1 MMKTGFAALGVLAMM
16 SGSAFA
22 APPPNDVGVTGMGGG
37 VYFNPD
43 KVGQRSQSDRANDRG
58 TAAKGGG
65 DHHTTTSEH
74 G

>member
-1 MMKTGFAALGVLAMM
+1 
-16 SGSAFA
+16 
-22 APPPNDVGVTGMGGG
+22 MGGG

-58 TAAKGGG
+58 TAAKAGG
-65 DHHTTTSEH
+65 DYQTMTNEH